1 METNDLHIRL
11 AERRDLPDI
20 VGLLADDP
28 LGAKRECHEDPLPLC
43 YAAAFEAIDEDPRNH
58 LVVAEFQ
65 RRIIGC
71 LQLTYIPGLSHQ
83 GGERAQI
90 EGVRVAAEAR
100 GRSVGR
106 QLFLWAIAQAR
117 NRDCR
122 MVQLTT
128 DKTRSEAHEFYGS
141 LGFHA
146 SHLGMKL
153 ML

>member
-1 METNDLHIRL
+1 METNDLHIRF
-11 AERRDLPDI
+11 AARRDLPDI
-20 VGLLADDP
+20 VGL
-28 LGAKRECHEDPLPLC
+28 LPLC
-43 YAAAFEAIDEDPRNH
+43 YAAAFEAIDQDPRNH

-71 LQLTYIPGLSHQ
+71 LQLTYIPGVSHQ

-100 GRSVGR
+100 GRGVGR
-106 QLFLWAIAQAR
+106 QLLLWAIDQAR
-117 NRDCR
+117 TRDCR
-122 MVQLTT
+122 MVQHTT
-128 DKTRSEAHEFYGS
+128 DKTRPEAHEFYES
-141 LGFHA
+141 LGFQA